1 MRNKNRF
8 TKKRKY
14 GGSRS
19 PLPKPPTRSNLSG
32 NNFMP
37 LQAPQQRQRKLP
49 IHIQR
54 GPYVHNITKRTS
66 DIFRRPKKSEYVVDI
81 DDNRA
86 WSPKT
91 SPDQY
96 SPATTIDLGNL
107 DTLFTKEE
115 WDNMKKKELDKN
127 AKATHSKIKNLIK
140 KFLSTGSEETKQ
152 HILEKNA
159 YISELLSEAELL
171 DYRSETTSEL
181 KTIKKQSEIDIAL
194 IELYPQY
201 LDDTTSKKD
210 KHRVFIK
217 IQQLLQDADDIKYTS
232 PIIRQIICDNK

>member
-1 MRNKNRF
+1 M
-8 TKKRKY
+8 
-14 GGSRS
+14 S
-19 PLPKPPTRSNLSG
+19 PLLRPPTRSNLSG

-37 LQAPQQRQRKLP
+37 PQGPPRQRQRKLP
-49 IHIQR
+49 IHIQS
-54 GPYVHNITKRTS
+54 GPRVHNITRRTS

-81 DDNRA
+81 DDNRP

-115 WDNMKKKELDKN
+115 WNNMKKKDLEKN
-127 AKATHSKIKNLIK
+127 ANVTHTKIKNLIK
-140 KFLSTGSEETKQ
+140 KFLRTGSEETKQ

-171 DYRSETTSEL
+171 DYQSETTSLLE
-181 KTIKKQSEIDIAL
+181 TIKKQSEIDIAL

-201 LDDTTSKKD
+201 LDHTTSKKD
-210 KHRVFIK
+210 KSGVFIT
-217 IQQLLQDADDIKYTS
+217 IQQLLQDANEIKYTS
-232 PIIRQIICDNK
+232 PIIREIIRDNK

>member
-1 MRNKNRF
+1 MRNKHRF

-37 LQAPQQRQRKLP
+37 PEAPPRERVTKLP

-54 GPYVHNITKRTS
+54 VLHVHNITKRTS
-66 DIFRRPKKSEYVVDI
+66 DIFRRPKNSKYVVDI

-96 SPATTIDLGNL
+96 SPATTVDLGNL
-107 DTLFTKEE
+107 DALFTKEE
-115 WDNMKKKELDKN
+115 WDNINKNELEKN
-127 AKATHSKIKNLIK
+127 AKAAYKNMKNLVT
-140 KFLSTGSEETKQ
+140 KFLKTGSEETKE
-152 HILEKNA
+152 HIREKKMRIFLN
-159 YISELLSEAELL
+159 Y
-171 DYRSETTSEL
+171 YL
-181 KTIKKQSEIDIAL
+181 KQN
-194 IELYPQY
+194 
-201 LDDTTSKKD
+201 
-210 KHRVFIK
+210 R
-217 IQQLLQDADDIKYTS
+217 
-232 PIIRQIICDNK
+232 